1 MKKNFRRFVL
11 TIYLLTLA
19 VFSHAQVLKGTVIDA
34 ATGEALIGASIQLKG
49 TASGTVTDIDG
60 RFELKDLKEGNQKL
74 VISYIFYRTA
84 ENPEL
89 NIGLELDGQQLNEVT
104 VIGRKNLESVAALQM
119 ERQMSTAAIE
129 NIGAREMAVKGISN
143 VEEGVKKITGISVAS
158 SGQLIVRGL
167 GDRYSITTLNGLP
180 IASPNPDNKLVPL
193 NLFPSSTVVVS
204 LYDDKVDYIIV
215 EQGAK
220 INAVGWLQKFL

>member
-1 MKKNFRRFVL
+1 MKKNFGRFVL

-19 VFSHAQVLKGTVIDA
+19 VVAHAQVLKGTVIDA

-84 ENPEL
+84 EIDVEVKAENPEL
-89 NIGLELDGQQLNEVT
+89 NIGLELDGQQLSEVI

-119 ERQMSTAAIE
+119 ERQMSTAE
-129 NIGAREMAVKGISN
+129 S
-143 VEEGVKKITGISVAS
+143 
-158 SGQLIVRGL
+158 
-167 GDRYSITTLNGLP
+167 
-180 IASPNPDNKLVPL
+180 
-193 NLFPSSTVVVS
+193 
-204 LYDDKVDYIIV
+204 
-215 EQGAK
+215 
-220 INAVGWLQKFL
+220 

>member
-19 VFSHAQVLKGTVIDA
+19 VVSHAQVLKGTVIDA

-84 ENPEL
+84 EIDVEVKAENPEL
-89 NIGLELDGQQLNEVT
+89 NIGLELDGQQLSEVI

-119 ERQMSTAAIE
+119 ERQMSTAE
-129 NIGAREMAVKGISN
+129 S
-143 VEEGVKKITGISVAS
+143 
-158 SGQLIVRGL
+158 
-167 GDRYSITTLNGLP
+167 
-180 IASPNPDNKLVPL
+180 
-193 NLFPSSTVVVS
+193 
-204 LYDDKVDYIIV
+204 
-215 EQGAK
+215 
-220 INAVGWLQKFL
+220 

>member
-1 MKKNFRRFVL
+1 MKMNFRRFVL

-19 VFSHAQVLKGTVIDA
+19 VVSHAQVLKGTVIDA

-84 ENPEL
+84 EIDVEVKAENPEL
-89 NIGLELDGQQLNEVT
+89 NIGLELDGQQLSEVI

-119 ERQMSTAAIE
+119 ERQMSTAE
-129 NIGAREMAVKGISN
+129 S
-143 VEEGVKKITGISVAS
+143 
-158 SGQLIVRGL
+158 
-167 GDRYSITTLNGLP
+167 
-180 IASPNPDNKLVPL
+180 
-193 NLFPSSTVVVS
+193 
-204 LYDDKVDYIIV
+204 
-215 EQGAK
+215 
-220 INAVGWLQKFL
+220 

>member
-19 VFSHAQVLKGTVIDA
+19 VVSHAQVL
-34 ATGEALIGASIQLKG
+34 ES

-104 VIGRKNLESVAALQM
+104 VIGRKNLESVAALHM
-119 ERQMSTAAIE
+119 ETHYMKYSNRINSPGE
-129 NIGAREMAVKGISN
+129 GISCQSIFIFIPQK
-143 VEEGVKKITGISVAS
+143 VI
-158 SGQLIVRGL
+158 LCRIVRP
-167 GDRYSITTLNGLP
+167 YI
-180 IASPNPDNKLVPL
+180 
-193 NLFPSSTVVVS
+193 
-204 LYDDKVDYIIV
+204 LYAFIYLILI
-215 EQGAK
+215 
-220 INAVGWLQKFL
+220 KFFQIFHHFQWRS

>member
-1 MKKNFRRFVL
+1 MKKNFGRFV
-11 TIYLLTLA
+11 
-19 VFSHAQVLKGTVIDA
+19 
-34 ATGEALIGASIQLKG
+34 
-49 TASGTVTDIDG
+49 
-60 RFELKDLKEGNQKL
+60 L

-129 NIGAREMAVKGISN
+129 NIGAKEMAVKGISN

-158 SGQLIVRGL
+158 AGQLIVRGL

>member
-19 VFSHAQVLKGTVIDA
+19 VVSHAQVLKGTVIDA

-84 ENPEL
+84 EIDVEVKAENPEL

-104 VIGRKNLESVAALQM
+104 VIGRKNLESIAALQM
-119 ERQMSTAAIE
+119 ERQMSTAE
-129 NIGAREMAVKGISN
+129 S
-143 VEEGVKKITGISVAS
+143 
-158 SGQLIVRGL
+158 
-167 GDRYSITTLNGLP
+167 
-180 IASPNPDNKLVPL
+180 
-193 NLFPSSTVVVS
+193 
-204 LYDDKVDYIIV
+204 
-215 EQGAK
+215 
-220 INAVGWLQKFL
+220 